1 MFTINML
8 MLISIINFWS
18 LSYQEYAFYIF
29 ILGLNLKDFIQIPF
43 VYKKQKFTFEIG
55 DLKNK
60 KL

>member
-1 MFTINML
+1 ML